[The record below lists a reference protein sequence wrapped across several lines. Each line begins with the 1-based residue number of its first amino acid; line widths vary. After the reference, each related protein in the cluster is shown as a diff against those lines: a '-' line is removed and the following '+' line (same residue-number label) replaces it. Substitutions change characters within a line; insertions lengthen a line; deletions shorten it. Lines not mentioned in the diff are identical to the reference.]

1 MLKNHGRDG
10 RQRVSLSYLNK
21 KQQPKKSGGLLE
33 WIGIKEDIKA
43 KRKENDITAVQPRLF
58 ERVFVFCDSPRF
70 PLLYYTIS
78 TRWCGC
84 NRTRCVGV
92 SLACCITS
100 PRIQQTKFG
109 RIRSS
114 RWDLFWNNCL
124 FARNGVATLAV
135 STWLHSQCVLMRW
148 SLDSYFPFF
157 TWPGSN

>member
-1 MLKNHGRDG
+1 MILQQYSLVYLNE
-10 RQRVSLSYLNK
+10 SLSFV
-21 KQQPKKSGGLLE
+21 
-33 WIGIKEDIKA
+33 I
-43 KRKENDITAVQPRLF
+43 RL
-58 ERVFVFCDSPRF
+58 DSPSI
-70 PLLYYTIS
+70 LYTIS

-135 STWLHSQCVLMRW
+135 ST
-148 SLDSYFPFF
+148 
-157 TWPGSN
+157 